1 MIVLIYAIAGMLVG
15 GLALGIL
22 GTLAGVLYDKYVE
35 SKTGDPY
42 SPNFPSSYLGFISG
56 LAGAIAG
63 LIVGAIP
70 GFID

>member
-1 MIVLIYAIAGMLVG
+1 MLVG

-56 LAGAIAG
+56 LAGAITAKVQCG
-63 LIVGAIP
+63 TGKP
-70 GFID
+70 

>member
-1 MIVLIYAIAGMLVG
+1 MLVG

-35 SKTGDPY
+35 WKTGDPY
-42 SPNFPSSYLGFISG
+42 SSDIPSSYLGSISG

-63 LIVGAIP
+63 LIVGAIL
-70 GFID
+70 GFIA

>member
-1 MIVLIYAIAGMLVG
+1 MLVG

-35 SKTGDPY
+35 WKTGDPY
-42 SPNFPSSYLGFISG
+42 SPDFPSSYLGFNSG
-56 LAGAIAG
+56 LAG
-63 LIVGAIP
+63 LIVGAIL